1 MIRKLENRDIEVI
14 MDIWKDSTIK
24 AHDFIEESYWINN
37 YSVVKDV
44 YIPMSEVFVYEED
57 NNIYGFIGIIE
68 SEFIGAL
75 FVDVNKQGLGIGSKL
90 IEFALD
96 KYRQLDLAVYK
107 DNKKSVE
114 FYNKKGFEVILEQEN
129 EDSNFMEYT
138 MRYKK

>member
-14 MDIWKDSTIK
+14 MDIWIDSTIK

-57 NNIYGFIGIIE
+57 NNIYGFISIIE
-68 SEFIGAL
+68 KKFIGAL
-75 FVDVNKQGLGIGSKL
+75 FVDINKQGLGIGSKL

-96 KYRQLDLAVYK
+96 KYIQLDLAVYK
-107 DNKKSVE
+107 DNKESVE
-114 FYNKKGFEVILEQEN
+114 FYKKKGFEVILEQEN